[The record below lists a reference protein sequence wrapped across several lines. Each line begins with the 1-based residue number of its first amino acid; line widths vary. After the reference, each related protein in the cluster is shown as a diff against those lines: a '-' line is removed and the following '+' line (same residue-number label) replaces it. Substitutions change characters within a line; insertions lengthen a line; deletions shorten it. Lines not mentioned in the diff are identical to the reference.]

1 MQLDI
6 GLNRIVR
13 LGQLVIL
20 IAFGSAAIW
29 LAFAPLHGAVVAHGL
44 VKVENYRQTVQ
55 HNEGGIVRKILVREG
70 EHVRQGQALIELED
84 SQAAS
89 AYGVLRSALD
99 AELARKARLESEA
112 TLSPKI
118 VFPVDL
124 LNRSDSPVVT
134 EMFEREKRLFLARL
148 ETLKGQ
154 VKSLEKQIDQ
164 IDKEFD
170 ALSSQMKAELGSEK
184 LAEEELESYRVLR
197 DKNFISTPRLLEQ
210 KRKVLDYQSRSEER
224 RAEVA
229 RTLRLKEELNLK
241 TISLRSDY
249 SRGAAQELKEATN
262 RVVELSD
269 RLRPAEDMLKRSIIA
284 APVSGSVLAL
294 KTNTPGASIAPRENL
309 LEIVPDNTTLMI
321 EAQVGI
327 DSIKELHLG
336 QKADIRFSA
345 LPYRT
350 TPLILGSVKYIA
362 ADIQLTKEGQPYYLV
377 QILPAPESLQ
387 TAQIPQLQPGMAAEV
402 FIQTQPRTALEY
414 FLKPVTDTLARSFRE
429 R

>member
-13 LGQLVIL
+13 LGQWVIL

-70 EHVRQGQALIELED
+70 DHVRQGQ
-84 SQAAS
+84 
-89 AYGVLRSALD
+89 VR
-99 AELARKARLESEA
+99 
-112 TLSPKI
+112 
-118 VFPVDL
+118 
-124 LNRSDSPVVT
+124 
-134 EMFEREKRLFLARL
+134 
-148 ETLKGQ
+148 
-154 VKSLEKQIDQ
+154 SLEKQIDQ

-170 ALSSQMKAELGSEK
+170 ALSSQMKAEIGSEK

-224 RAEVA
+224 RAEVV

-241 TISLRSDY
+241 IISLRSDY
-249 SRGAAQELKEATN
+249 SRGAAQELKESTN

-269 RLRPAEDMLKRSIIA
+269 RLRPAEDMLKRSIIS

-309 LEIVPDNTTLMI
+309 VEIVPDNTTLLI

-336 QKADIRFSA
+336 QTADIRFSA
-345 LPYRT
+345 LPYRM
-350 TPLILGSVKYIA
+350 TPLALGSVKYIA

-377 QILPAPESLQ
+377 QVLPAPESLQ
-387 TAQIPQLQPGMAAEV
+387 AAQIPQLQPGMAAEV

>member
-1 MQLDI
+1 
-6 GLNRIVR
+6 
-13 LGQLVIL
+13 
-20 IAFGSAAIW
+20 
-29 LAFAPLHGAVVAHGL
+29 
-44 VKVENYRQTVQ
+44 
-55 HNEGGIVRKILVREG
+55 
-70 EHVRQGQALIELED
+70 LIELED
-84 SQAAS
+84 SQAAA

-99 AELARKARLESEA
+99 AELARKSRLESEA
-112 TLSPKI
+112 ILSPKI
-118 VFPVDL
+118 TFSKEL
-124 LNRSDSPVVT
+124 TNRADSPVVT
-134 EMFEREKRLFLARL
+134 EMIEREQRLFQARA

-154 VKSLEKQIDQ
+154 IKSLEKQISQ

-170 ALSSQMKAELGSEK
+170 ALSSQMNAERGSEE
-184 LAEEELESYRVLR
+184 LAREELESYRVLR

-224 RAEVA
+224 RADVA

-241 TISLRSDY
+241 IISLRSDY

-262 RVVELSD
+262 RIVELSD
-269 RLRPAEDMLKRSIIA
+269 RLRPAEDMLKRSVIA

-309 LEIVPDNTTLMI
+309 LEIVPDNTTLLV

-336 QKADIRFSA
+336 QTADIRFSA

-350 TPLILGSVKYIA
+350 TPLVLGNVKYIA

-377 QILPAPESLQ
+377 QILPTPESLQ
-387 TAQIPQLQPGMAAEV
+387 ASQIPQLQPGMAAEV

>member
-1 MQLDI
+1 MHIDI
-6 GLNRIVR
+6 GLNRIIR

-20 IAFGSAAIW
+20 LTFGSAALW
-29 LAFAPLHGAVVAHGL
+29 LAFAPLHGAVVANGL
-44 VKVENYRQTVQ
+44 VKVKNYRQTVQ

-70 EHVRQGQALIELED
+70 EHVQLGQALIELED

-112 TLSPKI
+112 ILSPKI
-118 VFPVDL
+118 TFPKEL
-124 LNRSDSPVVT
+124 ISRADSPVVA
-134 EMFEREKRLFLARL
+134 EMTEREQRLFQARAA
-148 ETLKGQ
+148 TLNGQ
-154 VKSLEKQIDQ
+154 VKSLEKQMSQ
-164 IDKEFD
+164 TDKEFD
-170 ALSSQMKAELGSEK
+170 ALSSQMKAERGSEE
-184 LAEEELESYRVLR
+184 LAQEELESYRVLR

-210 KRKVLDYQSRSEER
+210 KRKVFDYQSRAEER
-224 RAEVA
+224 RADVA

-241 TISLRSDY
+241 IISLRSDY

-262 RVVELSD
+262 RIVEFSD
-269 RLRPAEDMLKRSIIA
+269 RLRPAEDMLKRRIIA
-284 APVSGSVLAL
+284 APVAGSVLAL

-309 LEIVPDNTTLMI
+309 LEIVPDNSTLLV

-327 DSIKELHLG
+327 DSIKELHIG
-336 QKADIRFSA
+336 QTADIRFPA

-350 TPLILGSVKYIA
+350 TPLISGNVTYVA
-362 ADIQLTKEGQPYYLV
+362 ADIQLTKEGHPYYLV
-377 QILPAPESLQ
+377 QVLPIPESLES
-387 TAQIPQLQPGMAAEV
+387 AQISKLQPGMAAEV
-402 FIQTQPRTALEY
+402 FIQTQARTALEY